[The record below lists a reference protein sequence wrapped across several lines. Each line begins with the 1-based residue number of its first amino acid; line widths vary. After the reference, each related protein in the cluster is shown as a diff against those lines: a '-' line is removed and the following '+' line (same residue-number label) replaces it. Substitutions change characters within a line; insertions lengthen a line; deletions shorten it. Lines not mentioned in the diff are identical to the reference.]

1 MKILGPVPAWR
12 GALLLALV
20 ALLPGCASLGGLAAA
35 GLQAPTFRV
44 DESQQAQIRL
54 LPPSFDRPR
63 GGAAVRLYARVGN
76 PNPLGLTLSSLAG
89 QLQLEGRD
97 AADVSFPLG
106 VPLAA
111 NGETVVPLDIA
122 INFNNV
128 PALGNTLLNAITGRA
143 INYRLNGTVG
153 VDAGL
158 LGRPT
163 FGPTSLLSGSLRVT
177 R

>member
-1 MKILGPVPAWR
+1 MISRRTIQFRR

-20 ALLPGCASLGGLAAA
+20 LALPGCATI
-35 GLQAPTFRV
+35 GLQDVLSAPTFRV
-44 DESQQAQIRL
+44 DEGQQAQLRI
-54 LPPSFDRPR
+54 LPPSAGRPT

-76 PNPLGLTLSSLAG
+76 PNPIALTLSTLAG
-89 QLQLEGRD
+89 RLQLDGRE
-97 AADVSFPLG
+97 AAEVSFPLG

-111 NGETVVPLDIA
+111 NGEVVVPIDVA
-122 INFNNV
+122 INFSDL
-128 PALGNTLLNAITGRA
+128 PGLGNVLLNAISGRPVR
-143 INYRLNGTVG
+143 YQLNGTVG

-163 FGPTSLLSGSLRVT
+163 FGPSTLLSGDLRVT

>member
-1 MKILGPVPAWR
+1 MRTHRSNAR
-12 GALLLALV
+12 GVLVLALL
-20 ALLPGCASLGGLAAA
+20 ALLPGCASLGGAL
-35 GLQAPTFRV
+35 GTVLQAPTFRV
-44 DESQQAQIRL
+44 DESQQAQLRL
-54 LPPSFDRPR
+54 LPPSVDRPR

-76 PNPLGLTLSSLAG
+76 PNPLAVTLSTLAG
-89 QLQLEGRD
+89 QLELEGRE

-122 INFNNV
+122 INFNNL
-128 PALGNTLLNAITGRA
+128 PSLGSTLLNAVTGRA
-143 INYRLNGTVG
+143 VNYRLNGTVG